1 VLVAW
6 RAGRDNIAP
15 TDIAK
20 RMKGC
25 LQPFGS
31 GNFSSVLIAPLW
43 CAPCPKGS
51 MKYLIKYAPEMT
63 TKSRVVRNRFCRQ
76 LRKNLARILR
86 EQLGMPDKAAE
97 PHAPNAIEVEA
108 NWDNLQVHIP
118 EALAQE
124 SSRVEEVLAN
134 TPGIW
139 VFNRVREYPLGT
151 LDDMLEQTFQTWGDK
166 LDGRTFVVRCR
177 RAGRHPFNSMDVE
190 RHVGGGLLHRTQA
203 AGVDLHA
210 PGVTVMLEVRNDRF
224 YVVEEKRAGMGGF
237 PLGTQDAVLSLIS
250 GGFDSAVA
258 TWLAMKRGM
267 RTHFLFFNLGGSEHE
282 LAVKEVAWYLWQKFG
297 SSHGVQFITVPFE
310 AVVGEILEKVENSQ
324 MGVILKRM
332 MLRAADKIA
341 DQLEV
346 KALVTGESVAQV
358 SSQTL
363 MNLAVID
370 RISTHLVLRPLVM
383 TDKPDIIDTARK
395 IGTAEFS
402 AAIPEYCGV
411 ISVRPTTR
419 AKLHRIE
426 REEARMDFTVL
437 ETAVNN
443 SVNVEIRT
451 LAQAAVKENQE
462 VGICDSLPAGG
473 MVIDIR
479 HPDEEELQ
487 PLGLEAD
494 RLLKIP
500 FYRLSARFAEL
511 DSGCSYWLYCGK
523 GVMSRLHAAHLMGQG
538 HRNVGVYKPA

>member
-1 VLVAW
+1 
-6 RAGRDNIAP
+6 
-15 TDIAK
+15 
-20 RMKGC
+20 
-25 LQPFGS
+25 
-31 GNFSSVLIAPLW
+31 
-43 CAPCPKGS
+43 

-63 TKSRVVRNRFCRQ
+63 TKSRVVRTRFCRQ

-97 PHAPNAIEVEA
+97 PQAPDAIEVEA

-118 EALAQE
+118 AALEHASGQ
-124 SSRVEEVLAN
+124 VEEVLAN

-139 VFNRVREYPLGT
+139 VFNRVREFPLGSF
-151 LDDMLEQTFQTWGDK
+151 DDMLEQTLQTWAHK
-166 LDGRTFVVRCR
+166 LNGKTFVVRCR

-190 RHVGGGLLHRTQA
+190 RHVGGGLLRMTGA

-210 PGVTVMLEVRNDRF
+210 PELTVMLEVRNDRF
-224 YVVEEKRAGMGGF
+224 FVVEEKRAGMGGF
-237 PLGTQDAVLSLIS
+237 PLGTQDAVISLIS

-297 SSHGVQFITVPFE
+297 ASHGVQFITVPFE
-310 AVVGEILEKVENSQ
+310 AVVAEILEKVENSQ

-332 MLRAADKIA
+332 MLRAADRIA
-341 DQLEV
+341 DEMEV
-346 KALVTGESVAQV
+346 EALVTGESVAQV

-363 MNLAVID
+363 VNLSVID

-383 TDKPDIIDTARK
+383 TDKQDIIDTARK
-395 IGTAEFS
+395 IGTADFS

-419 AKLHRIE
+419 ARLHRVE
-426 REEARMDFTVL
+426 HEETRMDMQVL
-437 ETAVNN
+437 ETAIRNTRM
-443 SVNVEIRT
+443 VEIRT
-451 LAQAAVKENQE
+451 LAQASSRDDRE
-462 VGICDSLPAGG
+462 VAISDKLPDGD

-487 PLGLEAD
+487 PLGLEAG
-494 RLLKIP
+494 RLVKIP
-500 FYRLSARFAEL
+500 FYRLSTAFAGLNPE
-511 DSGCSYWLYCGK
+511 CRYWLYCGK
-523 GVMSRLHAAHLMGQG
+523 GVMSRMHAAHLLDLGFA
-538 HRNVGVYKPA
+538 NVGVYKPG